1 MLSMAATSGF
11 RGFPEE
17 CIDFYVELAQNNSK
31 IWFDAHKKDFEEHV
45 MGPARDFVAE
55 MGRCLAKISP
65 EIHADPRVNRSI
77 FRPYRDIRFS
87 KDKTPYKTH
96 LGIFF
101 WEGSRAKME
110 CSGYYFH
117 LEPPTLFLAAGMHRF
132 SPSLLG
138 TYRDSVVDAKHG
150 SELTKAIR
158 KISKLKGYSVGGTHY
173 KKTPRG
179 YDASHENASM
189 LLYNGLYAWTE
200 DPIPSEFYSPKI
212 LAYCFDRF
220 KKLSPLH
227 KWLVD
232 MTGRVG
238 P

>member
-1 MLSMAATSGF
+1 MAVISGF
-11 RGFPEE
+11 RGFPKE
-17 CIDFYVELAQNNSK
+17 CVDFYVELAQNNTK
-31 IWFDAHKKDFEEHV
+31 AWFDNHKSEFDKHV
-45 MGPARDFVAE
+45 MGPVRDFVGE
-55 MGRCLAKISP
+55 MGGFLAKISP
-65 EIHADPRVNRSI
+65 KINADPRVNRSI
-77 FRPYRDIRFS
+77 FRPYRDTRFS

-117 LEPPTLFLAAGMHRF
+117 LEPPTLFLAAGIHCF
-132 SPSLLG
+132 SPLLLT
-138 TYRDSVVDAKHG
+138 TYRDSVVDPKHG
-150 SELTKAIR
+150 PELIKAIKQVS
-158 KISKLKGYSVGGTHY
+158 KIKGLSVGGTHY

-179 YDASHENASM
+179 YDASHENSAM
-189 LLYNGLYAWTE
+189 LLHNGLYVWKE
-200 DPIPSEFYSPKI
+200 DAIPSEFYSTEI
-212 LAYCFDRF
+212 LNYCFDKF
-220 KKLSPLH
+220 KKMSPLH